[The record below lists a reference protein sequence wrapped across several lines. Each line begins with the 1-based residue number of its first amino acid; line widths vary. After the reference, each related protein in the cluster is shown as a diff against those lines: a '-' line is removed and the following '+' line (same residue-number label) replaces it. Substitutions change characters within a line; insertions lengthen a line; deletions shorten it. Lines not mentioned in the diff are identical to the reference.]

1 MKRYLANL
9 SFVEMS
15 VVKATSAVD
24 GPPKRKHVARLVEES
39 WRDPQLAPVEAM
51 NALGRCPML
60 NSPLISLKV
69 LATAHELMQKGVARH
84 AAGVVRVARPAVML
98 DAHWTAAAADAGAKA
113 AGHGLGRACAGLVVA
128 YSRALLGKARFHDQC
143 RGFENNYSFPG
154 AADGGAARDERH
166 EKKCAH
172 D

>member
-1 MKRYLANL
+1 MKDRDGKAKSKGLKGGVEKMKRYLANL

-15 VVKATSAVD
+15 VVKATSAAD

-69 LATAHELMQKGVARH
+69 LATAH
-84 AAGVVRVARPAVML
+84 
-98 DAHWTAAAADAGAKA
+98 
-113 AGHGLGRACAGLVVA
+113 
-128 YSRALLGKARFHDQC
+128 
-143 RGFENNYSFPG
+143 
-154 AADGGAARDERH
+154 
-166 EKKCAH
+166 
-172 D
+172 